1 MSRPFVGR
9 LAKGQRRW
17 GQLAGLLSASLLALP
32 SLALEAAQLLP
43 TAQVPAVGDCVVFR
57 EGGAGVLLKAPS
69 YWMQGRIVALSPHKK
84 MLERCPQI
92 GKLPQA
98 YTREDWRRVAEASPC
113 AERDDAVREVMLA
126 RLTVAVEEWD
136 TPWSKQHGAAGWL
149 YRGNFL
155 DTRLEKGV
163 LIEMDSTWVERC
175 KAPL

>member
-1 MSRPFVGR
+1 MSKSFSGC
-9 LAKGQRRW
+9 LSNGQRLCR
-17 GQLAGLLSASLLALP
+17 QLAGLLSACLLAFP
-32 SLALEAAQLLP
+32 VLALELTQALP
-43 TAQVPAVGDCVVFR
+43 TAQVPAVGECVVFR

-69 YWMQGRIVALSPHKK
+69 YWMQGRIVALSPRKK

-175 KAPL
+175 KASL